1 MNILQFLFGKNLND
15 SVSLKPGTFYLD
27 VEKNEL
33 WYDDPSNTSKKHNKV
48 IDVDTLIYRASASI
62 EYPSAGSEDADLDFG
77 GGSTTSGTSA
87 VLGIAI
93 LGSAVLGT
101 S

>member
-1 MNILQFLFGKNLND
+1 LNILQFLFGKNMNE

-27 VEKNEL
+27 IEKNEL
-33 WYDDPSNTSKKHNKV
+33 WYDDPSNTSTEHRKV
-48 IDVDTLIYRASASI
+48 IDVDTLICKDLVSVT
-62 EYPSAGSEDADLDFG
+62 YPSEGTEDFPLDFILPE
-77 GGSTTSGTSA
+77 TSGTSA

-93 LGSAVLGT
+93 LGSAILGT